1 MQTKKHSSPSALTC
15 GLGSSYLYLDSS
27 RYLNGEDLVVTI
39 TVEVPEEL
47 VGGIYVA
54 VGAVLQR
61 CQDELDEA
69 TEQAAGS
76 QRDDDDEPAG
86 EA

>member
-1 MQTKKHSSPSALTC
+1 MV
-15 GLGSSYLYLDSS
+15 
-27 RYLNGEDLVVTI
+27 RI
-39 TVEVPEEL
+39 TVEVPEHL
-47 VGGIYVA
+47 VGDIYLS
-54 VGAVLQR
+54 VGRALELGQY
-61 CQDELDEA
+61 ELDEA

>member
-1 MQTKKHSSPSALTC
+1 M
-15 GLGSSYLYLDSS
+15 
-27 RYLNGEDLVVTI
+27 VMI

-47 VGGIYVA
+47 VGDIYVA
-54 VGAVLQR
+54 VGRVLKLG
-61 CQDELDEA
+61 QDELDEA

-76 QRDDDDEPAG
+76 QSDDEPAG

>member
-1 MQTKKHSSPSALTC
+1 
-15 GLGSSYLYLDSS
+15 
-27 RYLNGEDLVVTI
+27 VVKI

-47 VGGIYVA
+47 VGDIYLA
-54 VGAVLQR
+54 VGRALQLG
-61 CQDELDEA
+61 QDELDEA
-69 TEQAAGS
+69 TEQASGS

>member
-1 MQTKKHSSPSALTC
+1 MQLSLV
-15 GLGSSYLYLDSS
+15 LDSS
-27 RYLNGEDLVVTI
+27 RYLTQEGIPVVKV
-39 TVEVPEEL
+39 TVEVPQEL
-47 VGGIYVA
+47 VGDIYVA
-54 VGAVLQR
+54 VGAVLR
-61 CQDELDEA
+61 RGQDELDEA

>member
-1 MQTKKHSSPSALTC
+1 
-15 GLGSSYLYLDSS
+15 
-27 RYLNGEDLVVTI
+27 VVKI
-39 TVEVPEEL
+39 TVEVPEQL
-47 VGGIYVA
+47 VGDIYVA

-61 CQDELDEA
+61 GQDELDEA
-69 TEQAAGS
+69 TEQAAPS

>member
-1 MQTKKHSSPSALTC
+1 
-15 GLGSSYLYLDSS
+15 
-27 RYLNGEDLVVTI
+27 VVKI

-47 VGGIYVA
+47 VGDIYMA
-54 VGAVLQR
+54 VGHALALG
-61 CQDELDEA
+61 QDELDEA
-69 TEQAAGS
+69 TGQAAGS

>member
-1 MQTKKHSSPSALTC
+1 VF
-15 GLGSSYLYLDSS
+15 GLDSS
-27 RYLNGEDLVVTI
+27 RYLTEEGGQVVKI

-47 VGGIYVA
+47 VGDIYVA
-54 VGAVLQR
+54 VGAVLRRGQE
-61 CQDELDEA
+61 ELDDA

-76 QRDDDDEPAG
+76 QRNDGDEPAG

>member
-1 MQTKKHSSPSALTC
+1 VK
-15 GLGSSYLYLDSS
+15 
-27 RYLNGEDLVVTI
+27 I

-47 VGGIYVA
+47 VGDIYLA
-54 VGAVLQR
+54 VGRVLELGQY
-61 CQDELDEA
+61 ELDEA

-76 QRDDDDEPAG
+76 QGDDDDEPAG

>member
-1 MQTKKHSSPSALTC
+1 
-15 GLGSSYLYLDSS
+15 
-27 RYLNGEDLVVTI
+27 VVKI

-47 VGGIYVA
+47 VGDIYVA
-54 VGAVLQR
+54 VGRVLKR
-61 CQDELDEA
+61 GQDELDEA

-76 QRDDDDEPAG
+76 QRDDDDKPAG

>member
-1 MQTKKHSSPSALTC
+1 MVK
-15 GLGSSYLYLDSS
+15 
-27 RYLNGEDLVVTI
+27 I

-47 VGGIYVA
+47 VGDIYIA

-61 CQDELDEA
+61 GQDELDEA

-76 QRDDDDEPAG
+76 QRDDDEPIG